1 MGPARHSALAA
12 VLLAG
17 CASSHPP
24 ASPVPPAPGAEA
36 ARSEPALALPAPPRV
51 RGPLALRVAYPA
63 PSARIEAR
71 DSTFLYGSVGTG
83 DATLMIDGA
92 PVRVWPNGAWIAWV
106 ALPPD
111 SVARLRLVART
122 ATDSATLE
130 YPIRRARWE
139 PPAGPAL
146 WLDTL
151 SLSPTGR
158 VWWPRGEYLTLS
170 AHASEGADLRLRLAD
185 GTLVPLALAA
195 EPEPVP
201 EAVRAFERDT
211 AKLATPI
218 RRDRYV
224 GLLRGRRLGPDP
236 GPMLPFLGASV
247 AAVASSA
254 GLCATGILCPGDI
267 LPDSAW
273 ATLEAV
279 RGGDTLRVRW
289 PLQLALLDSTPRLV
303 RIDDD
308 TAGTGTTDGITP
320 GRALPSGTYHWF
332 FPRGTRARAIG
343 RMNGDLRLALSP
355 QSDAWVA
362 SAGDGAASV
371 RADGAGRGRFG
382 AGPPRLGPGA
392 DPGAGLAPGAVRG
405 HGDRAGDHAA
415 DLRRGGERELDPV
428 RTRRYPGAGY
438 RLGPAGH
445 ERSNPD
451 GDAGTTGLGLP
462 RSLGSGR
469 PSARDPTPPAID
481 RGHPLE
487 GRLIAVDPGHPPAGA
502 TGPTGLREAQANLA
516 IAQAL
521 KPLLEADGARV
532 LLTRT
537 ADVPLDL
544 WPRVDLAERADADLL
559 VSIHNNALPDGVN
572 PFTNSGS
579 SVYYNQPRSIPLA
592 RAVQDALVRRLG
604 VRDLGIGRGDL
615 ALVRPTWMPSV
626 LTEGLFMILPEQ
638 EAALR
643 SPEGSQRY
651 AEAVRE
657 GLRRFF
663 RRAGRGFPLDVCRPG
678 GRASPRLD
686 ARPLPGATRPAPG

>member
-24 ASPVPPAPGAEA
+24 ASPVPTGPAPEA
-36 ARSEPALALPAPPRV
+36 ARSEPAPALPAPPRI

-83 DATLMIDGA
+83 DARLTIDGA

-106 ALPPD
+106 ALPAD
-111 SVARLRLVART
+111 SVARLHLVART
-122 ATDSATLE
+122 ETDSAALE
-130 YPIRRARWE
+130 YPVRRALWE
-139 PPAGPAL
+139 PPPGPRL

-151 SLSPTGR
+151 SLSPRGR

-185 GTLVPLALAA
+185 GTLVRLVPAA
-195 EPEPVP
+195 EPDPVP

-211 AKLATPI
+211 AKLPTPI
-218 RRDRYV
+218 RHDRYV

-254 GLCATGILCPGDI
+254 GLCATGILCPRDI

-273 ATLEAV
+273 ATLEAI
-279 RGGDTLRVRW
+279 RGRDTLRVRW
-289 PLQLALLDSTPRLV
+289 PLQLAVLDSTPRLV

-320 GRALPSGTYHWF
+320 GRALPSGTYQWF
-332 FPRGTRARAIG
+332 FPRGTRARATG

-362 SAGDGAASV
+362 SAETVPLPFEPMAPAVVGSVLVHPDSDRVRIRVPVSRRAPFEVTETEREITLRIYDAVGDVNWIRYGAADTLV
-371 RADGAGRGRFG
+371 RAIAWSQPATREVTLTVTLARPVWGYRVRWDRDDLLLEIRRPPVIDRDHPLRGR
-382 AGPPRLGPGA
+382 L
-392 DPGAGLAPGAVRG
+392 V
-405 HGDRAGDHAA
+405 
-415 DLRRGGERELDPV
+415 
-428 RTRRYPGAGY
+428 
-438 RLGPAGH
+438 
-445 ERSNPD
+445 
-451 GDAGTTGLGLP
+451 
-462 RSLGSGR
+462 
-469 PSARDPTPPAID
+469 
-481 RGHPLE
+481 
-487 GRLIAVDPGHPPAGA
+487 AVDPGHPPAGA
-502 TGPTGLREAQANLA
+502 TGPTGLREAEANLA

-532 LLTRT
+532 LLTRA

-544 WPRVDLAERADADLL
+544 WPRVDLAERADADIL

-572 PFTNSGS
+572 PFINSGS

-592 RAVQDALVRRLG
+592 RAVQDALVRRFG

-643 SPEGSQRY
+643 SPEGRQRY

-657 GLRRFF
+657 GLRRFL
-663 RRAGRGFPLDVCRPG
+663 RERVEG
-678 GRASPRLD
+678 SP
-686 ARPLPGATRPAPG
+686 

>member
-1 MGPARHSALAA
+1 M
-12 VLLAG
+12 
-17 CASSHPP
+17 
-24 ASPVPPAPGAEA
+24 
-36 ARSEPALALPAPPRV
+36 
-51 RGPLALRVAYPA
+51 RGPLALRVAYPS
-63 PSARIEAR
+63 PGARIEAK
-71 DSTFLYGSVGTG
+71 DSTFIYGSVGTG
-83 DATLMIDGA
+83 DATLAIDGT

-106 ALPPD
+106 PLADD
-111 SVARLRLVART
+111 SVTRFRLVAKT
-122 ATDSATLE
+122 ATDSAALE
-130 YPIRRARWE
+130 YPVRRTGWQ
-139 PPAGPAL
+139 PPRGTAL

-151 SLSPTGR
+151 SLSPRGR
-158 VWWPRGEYLTLS
+158 VWWPRGEYLTFS

-185 GTLVPLALAA
+185 GTVVPLVSTA
-195 EPEPVP
+195 EPEPVS

-211 AKLATPI
+211 AKLATPVHH
-218 RRDRYV
+218 DRYV
-224 GLLRGRRLGPDP
+224 GLLRGHRLGPDP

-254 GLCATGILCPGDI
+254 GLCATGILCPSDV

-273 ATLEAV
+273 ATLEAT
-279 RGGDTLRVRW
+279 RGSDTLRVRW
-289 PLQLALLDSTPRLV
+289 PLQLTLLDSTPRLV
-303 RIDDD
+303 RLDDD
-308 TAGTGTTDGITP
+308 SAGTGTTDGITP

-332 FPRGTRARAIG
+332 FPRGTRARATG

-362 SAGDGAASV
+362 SAETVPLPFEPMTPAVVGSVLVHPDSGLVRIRVPVSRRAPFEVTETTREITLRIYDAVGDVNWIRYGPADSLVQSIAWSQAATREV
-371 RADGAGRGRFG
+371 T
-382 AGPPRLGPGA
+382 LTVT
-392 DPGAGLAPGAVRG
+392 LAQ
-405 HGDRAGDHAA
+405 
-415 DLRRGGERELDPV
+415 PV
-428 RTRRYPGAGY
+428 WGY
-438 RLGPAGH
+438 R
-445 ERSNPD
+445 
-451 GDAGTTGLGLP
+451 
-462 RSLGSGR
+462 
-469 PSARDPTPPAID
+469 ARWDRNDLLLEVRRPPAID
-481 RGHPLE
+481 HDRPLQ

-516 IAQAL
+516 IALAL

-537 ADVPLDL
+537 ADVPVDL
-544 WPRVDLAERADADLL
+544 WPRVDLAERADAEVL

-643 SPEGSQRY
+643 SREGTEWY

-657 GLRRFF
+657 GLRRFL
-663 RRAGRGFPLDVCRPG
+663 RERAGP
-678 GRASPRLD
+678 SP
-686 ARPLPGATRPAPG
+686 

>member
-1 MGPARHSALAA
+1 M
-12 VLLAG
+12 
-17 CASSHPP
+17 
-24 ASPVPPAPGAEA
+24 
-36 ARSEPALALPAPPRV
+36 
-51 RGPLALRVAYPA
+51 AYPA

-106 ALPPD
+106 GLPPD
-111 SVARLRLVART
+111 SVARFRLVART

-130 YPIRRARWE
+130 YPVRRARWE

-185 GTLVPLALAA
+185 GTLVRLVPAV

-211 AKLATPI
+211 AKLVTPI

-273 ATLEAV
+273 ATVEAV
-279 RGGDTLRVRW
+279 RGRDTLRVRW

-332 FPRGTRARAIG
+332 FPRGTRARATG

-362 SAGDGAASV
+362 SAETVPLPFEPMAPAVVGSVLVHPDSDRVRIRVPVSRRAPFELTETEREITLRIYDAVGDVNWIRYGPADTLV
-371 RADGAGRGRFG
+371 RAIAWGQPATREVT
-382 AGPPRLGPGA
+382 LTVT
-392 DPGAGLAPGAVRG
+392 LAR
-405 HGDRAGDHAA
+405 
-415 DLRRGGERELDPV
+415 PV
-428 RTRRYPGAGY
+428 WGY
-438 RLGPAGH
+438 R
-445 ERSNPD
+445 
-451 GDAGTTGLGLP
+451 
-462 RSLGSGR
+462 
-469 PSARDPTPPAID
+469 ARWDRDDLLLEIRRPPAID
-481 RGHPLE
+481 RDHPLE

-502 TGPTGLREAQANLA
+502 TGPTGLREAEANLA

-643 SPEGSQRY
+643 SPEGSRRY

-657 GLRRFF
+657 GLRRFL
-663 RRAGRGFPLDVCRPG
+663 RERGE
-678 GRASPRLD
+678 ASP
-686 ARPLPGATRPAPG
+686 

>member
-24 ASPVPPAPGAEA
+24 TTPGPAAPA
-36 ARSEPALALPAPPRV
+36 ARETPRSEPPGGLPAPPRV
-51 RGPLALRVAYPA
+51 QGPLALRVAYPA
-63 PSARIEAR
+63 PGARIEAR
-71 DSTFLYGSVGTG
+71 DSTFIYGSLGTG
-83 DATLMIDGA
+83 DATLTIDGA

-106 ALPPD
+106 ALTPD
-111 SVARLRLVART
+111 SVTRYRLLART
-122 ATDSATLE
+122 AADSATLE
-130 YPIRRARWE
+130 YAVRRSQWR
-139 PPAGPAL
+139 PPPGPEL
-146 WLDTL
+146 WVD
-151 SLSPTGR
+151 SLSMSPRGR
-158 VWWPRGEYLTLS
+158 VWWPRGEYLTFS
-170 AHASEGADLRLRLAD
+170 ARASQGADLRLRLAD
-185 GTLVPLALAA
+185 GTIVRLSPAVEA
-195 EPEPVP
+195 EPVP
-201 EAVRAFERDT
+201 EAVRAFEQDT
-211 AKLATPI
+211 AKLATPV

-273 ATLEAV
+273 ATLEAI
-279 RGGDTLRVRW
+279 RGSDTLRVRW
-289 PLQLALLDSTPRLV
+289 PLQLAMLDSTPRLV

-320 GRALPSGTYHWF
+320 GRALPAGTYHWF
-332 FPRGTRARAIG
+332 FPRGTRARATG

-362 SAGDGAASV
+362 WAETVPLPFEPMNPAVVGSVVVHPDTDRVRIRVPVSRRAPFEVTETEREITLRIYDAVGDVDWIRYGP
-371 RADGAGRGRFG
+371 ADSLVQAIAWSQPATREVTLTVTL
-382 AGPPRLGPGA
+382 AGP
-392 DPGAGLAPGAVRG
+392 VW
-405 HGDRAGDHAA
+405 
-415 DLRRGGERELDPV
+415 
-428 RTRRYPGAGY
+428 GY
-438 RLGPAGH
+438 RATW
-445 ERSNPD
+445 D
-451 GDAGTTGLGLP
+451 
-462 RSLGSGR
+462 
-469 PSARDPTPPAID
+469 RDDLILEVRRPPAID
-481 RGHPLE
+481 EDHPLQ

-502 TGPTGLREAQANLA
+502 SGPTGLREAEANLA
-516 IAQAL
+516 IALAL

-532 LLTRT
+532 FLTRT
-537 ADVPLDL
+537 ADAPIDL
-544 WPRVDLAERADADLL
+544 WPRVDLAERAGADVL

-592 RAVQDALVRRLG
+592 RAVEDALVRRLG

-615 ALVRPTWMPSV
+615 ALVRPTWMPAV

-643 SPEGSQRY
+643 SPAGSRRY
-651 AEAVRE
+651 AEAVRD
-657 GLRRFF
+657 GLRQFLRE
-663 RRAGRGFPLDVCRPG
+663 RAGG
-678 GRASPRLD
+678 SP
-686 ARPLPGATRPAPG
+686 

>member
-24 ASPVPPAPGAEA
+24 ASPVPTGPAAEA
-36 ARSEPALALPAPPRV
+36 ARSGPAPALPAPPRI

-63 PSARIEAR
+63 PNACIEAR

-83 DATLMIDGA
+83 DATLTIDGT

-111 SVARLRLVART
+111 SVARLHLVART
-122 ATDSATLE
+122 ETDSATLE
-130 YPIRRARWE
+130 YPVRRALWE
-139 PPAGPAL
+139 PPPGPQL

-151 SLSPTGR
+151 SLSPRGR

-185 GTLVPLALAA
+185 GTLVRLVPAA

-211 AKLATPI
+211 AKLATPT
-218 RRDRYV
+218 RHDRYV

-254 GLCATGILCPGDI
+254 GLCATGILCPRDI

-273 ATLEAV
+273 ATLEAI
-279 RGGDTLRVRW
+279 RGRDTLRVRW
-289 PLQLALLDSTPRLV
+289 PLQLAVLDSTPRLV

-320 GRALPSGTYHWF
+320 GRALPSGTYQWF
-332 FPRGTRARAIG
+332 FPRGTRARATG

-362 SAGDGAASV
+362 SAETVPLPFEPMAPAVVGSVLVRPDSDRVRIRVPVSRRAPFEVTETEREITLRIYDAVGDVNWIRYGAADTLV
-371 RADGAGRGRFG
+371 RAIAWSQPATREVT
-382 AGPPRLGPGA
+382 LTVT
-392 DPGAGLAPGAVRG
+392 LAR
-405 HGDRAGDHAA
+405 
-415 DLRRGGERELDPV
+415 PV
-428 RTRRYPGAGY
+428 WGY
-438 RLGPAGH
+438 RV
-445 ERSNPD
+445 RWD
-451 GDAGTTGLGLP
+451 
-462 RSLGSGR
+462 
-469 PSARDPTPPAID
+469 RDDLLLEIRRPPAID
-481 RGHPLE
+481 RDHPLQ

-502 TGPTGLREAQANLA
+502 TGPTGLREAEANLA
-516 IAQAL
+516 IAEAL

-544 WPRVDLAERADADLL
+544 WPRVDLAERADADIL

-592 RAVQDALVRRLG
+592 RAVQDALVRRFG

-657 GLRRFF
+657 GLRRFL
-663 RRAGRGFPLDVCRPG
+663 RERAEG
-678 GRASPRLD
+678 SP
-686 ARPLPGATRPAPG
+686 